1 MMHTLRRFPMLGAL
15 LVFLFLLLALPSG
28 RAWSGGSQETRG
40 GAPANEGTPAAP
52 GQSAPRSPDLASPVG
67 SGSGHYLP
75 FDEELF
81 REAAGRKRVYF
92 FHATWCSNCR
102 TADKALKA
110 ERERIPPDVV
120 LFRTNFDTA
129 RALKQRYAVTYQHTF
144 VLVDAE
150 GAMVRKWSGGAVDEL
165 IANTQ

>member
-1 MMHTLRRFPMLGAL
+1 VAPLVAA
-15 LVFLFLLLALPSG
+15 LVFVCLVVIVPAD
-28 RAWSGGSQETRG
+28 RAWAGGSREEPG
-40 GAPANEGTPAAP
+40 GSAADAGAAVKPDAGAPGGPE
-52 GQSAPRSPDLASPVG
+52 LASAVG
-67 SGSGHYLP
+67 DAPGHYLP

-81 REAAGRKRVYF
+81 REAGGRKRVYF

-102 TADKALKA
+102 AADKALKA

-150 GAMVRKWSGGAVDEL
+150 GEMVRKWSGGAVDEL